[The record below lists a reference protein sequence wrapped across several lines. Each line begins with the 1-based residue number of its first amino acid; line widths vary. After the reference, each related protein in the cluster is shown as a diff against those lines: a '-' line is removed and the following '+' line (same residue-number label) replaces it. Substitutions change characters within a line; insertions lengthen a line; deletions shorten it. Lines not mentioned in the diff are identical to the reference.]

1 MGRAVNIAT
10 CPIPVTVA
18 ATVIVQR
25 GECHSPLRVPVVCV
39 NKLLDYGGDVA
50 GDVRTDP
57 LWLIADA
64 DDGVGVRIRGRV
76 RGRVKFRRRGE
87 LHSPFWAG
95 TGSGSGTGTGT
106 GSGAGAGAGGR
117 PAGPV
122 VHSEPR
128 HEAGAFGAAE
138 ALGSRASPANIAPS

>member
-1 MGRAVNIAT
+1 MKYMEGQGT
-10 CPIPVTVA
+10 
-18 ATVIVQR
+18 
-25 GECHSPLRVPVVCV
+25 GS
-39 NKLLDYGGDVA
+39 
-50 GDVRTDP
+50 
-57 LWLIADA
+57 
-64 DDGVGVRIRGRV
+64 GVGAGT
-76 RGRVKFRRRGE
+76 GAGTGFRRGE

-95 TGSGSGTGTGT
+95 A
-106 GSGAGAGAGGR
+106 GAGAGAGGR